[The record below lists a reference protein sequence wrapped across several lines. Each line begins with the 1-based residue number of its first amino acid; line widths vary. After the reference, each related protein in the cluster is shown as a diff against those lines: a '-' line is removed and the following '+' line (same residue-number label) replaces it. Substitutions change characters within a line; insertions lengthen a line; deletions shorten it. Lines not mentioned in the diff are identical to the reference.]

1 MTKMKTA
8 GGDIPLVDLR
18 AQYLAHREELDAAL
32 AACVENAWFI
42 GGPDHEAFAGEFA
55 EWCGGGHVALVGN
68 GTQALEF
75 TLRELLGPGDG
86 VGEVITVS
94 HSFIAT
100 GEAIGA
106 AGYKPVF
113 VEVDAR
119 TCLMDVAA
127 LEAAIR
133 PDTQAI
139 LPVHLYGQ
147 MAEMD
152 KVMSVARHHGLKVV
166 EDAAQAH
173 GAGWKGRRPG
183 EWGDAACF
191 SFYPGKNLGAWG
203 DGGAVFTRDA
213 GLAARIARYA
223 DHGRED
229 KYLHDMAGTNSRLD
243 GFQAAVLRVKLRH
256 LDEWN
261 AARRNAAA
269 WYDEL
274 LDGEETVERVA
285 TSEDAIHARH
295 LYVVQLDGR
304 DRVLAVLREKG
315 IHAGVHYP
323 VPLHEQP
330 VFSGLGYAPE
340 DLPVT
345 SRAARRVLSLP
356 LYPELT
362 RADAERV
369 VLTLKEALSS

>member
-1 MTKMKTA
+1 MNP
-8 GGDIPLVDLR
+8 IPLVDLK
-18 AQYLAHREELDAAL
+18 AQYQAHKQEFDDAIAGCLARAS
-32 AACVENAWFI
+32 FI
-42 GGPDHEAFAGEFA
+42 GGPDHEVFAAEFA

-75 TLRELLGPGDG
+75 ALRELLGPGDG

-94 HSFIAT
+94 HNFIAT
-100 GEAIGA
+100 GEAISA

-113 VEVDAR
+113 VEVDAE
-119 TCLMDVAA
+119 TCLMDSDA
-127 LEAAIR
+127 LEVAIR
-133 PDTQAI
+133 PNTRAV

-147 MAEMD
+147 MVEMN
-152 KVMSVARHHGLKVV
+152 KVMSVAQHHGLKVI

-173 GAGWKGRRPG
+173 GAGWQGKRPG

-213 GLAARIARYA
+213 DLASRIARHA

-229 KYLHDMAGTNSRLD
+229 KYRHDMAATNSRL
-243 GFQAAVLRVKLRH
+243 GGIQAAVLRVKLRH

-261 AARRNAAA
+261 EERRQVSA

-274 LDGEETVERVA
+274 LNGDETMARIETR
-285 TSEDAIHARH
+285 EDAVHAHH
-295 LYVVQLDGR
+295 LYVVQINDR
-304 DRVLAVLREKG
+304 DRVLAALKENG

-330 VFSGLGYAPE
+330 VFSGLGCGPE

-345 SRAARRVLSLP
+345 SHAARRVLSLP
-356 LYPELT
+356 LYPELERT
-362 RADAERV
+362 DAERV
-369 VLTLKEALSS
+369 VSTLKEVLSP

>member
-1 MTKMKTA
+1 MTERS
-8 GGDIPLVDLR
+8 IPLVDLR

-32 AACVENAWFI
+32 AGCVENARFV

-55 EWCGGGHVALVGN
+55 DWCGGGHVALVGN
-68 GTQALEF
+68 GTHALEF
-75 TLRELLGPGDG
+75 ALRELLGPGDG
-86 VGEVITVS
+86 LGEVITVS

-100 GEAIGA
+100 GEAIVN
-106 AGYKPVF
+106 AGYYPIF
-113 VEVDAR
+113 VDVDPR

-127 LEAAIR
+127 LETAIK
-133 PDTQAI
+133 PDTRAI
-139 LPVHLYGQ
+139 VPVHLYGQ

-152 KVMSVARHHGLKVV
+152 KVMSVAKHHGLKVI

-173 GAGWKGRRPG
+173 GAGWQGKRPG

-213 GLAARIARYA
+213 DLAARIARYA

-229 KYLHDMAGTNSRLD
+229 KYRHPWPGTNSRLD
-243 GFQAAVLRVKLRH
+243 GLQAAVLRVKLRH
-256 LDEWN
+256 LDAWN
-261 AARRNAAA
+261 ETRRQVAS

-274 LDGEETVERVA
+274 LEGEEAVERIK
-285 TSEDAIHARH
+285 SCEDAIHSRH
-295 LYVVQLDGR
+295 LYVVQVDDR
-304 DRVLAVLREKG
+304 DRVLATLKKKG

-330 VFSGLGYAPE
+330 VFSGLGYALD
-340 DLPVT
+340 DLPITATV
-345 SRAARRVLSLP
+345 ARRVLSLP
-356 LYPELT
+356 LYSELG
-362 RADAERV
+362 RADVERV
-369 VLTLKEALSS
+369 VSTLKEALSP